1 MSDPICLILEYGTV
15 VSSPQHKKPRSP
27 LCSLTIN
34 LQIQPEHAS
43 NSISYTLPS
52 FLQSRTLITSFSQKF
67 TKLHRHS
74 SFTLSYS
81 LCFFIVSVHL
91 SLWGSAAGMRLGIY
105 LADPVM
111 IHIGIDLR
119 CGNIRMSQ
127 HFLYTF

>member
-1 MSDPICLILEYGTV
+1 MFSYD
-15 VSSPQHKKPRSP
+15 Q
-27 LCSLTIN
+27 LTDTAGARIK
-34 LQIQPEHAS
+34 LHIIYVAQ
-43 NSISYTLPS
+43 LPAITYADHF
-52 FLQSRTLITSFSQKF
+52 FLTKF

-91 SLWGSAAGMRLGIY
+91 SLRGSAAGMRLGIY

>member
-1 MSDPICLILEYGTV
+1 MFSYD
-15 VSSPQHKKPRSP
+15 Q
-27 LCSLTIN
+27 LTDTAGARIK
-34 LQIQPEHAS
+34 LHIIYVAQ
-43 NSISYTLPS
+43 LPAITYADHF
-52 FLQSRTLITSFSQKF
+52 FLTKF

-74 SFTLSYS
+74 SF
-81 LCFFIVSVHL
+81 IVSVHL
-91 SLWGSAAGMRLGIY
+91 SLRGSAAGMRLGIY

>member
-1 MSDPICLILEYGTV
+1 MFSYDQLTDTAGA
-15 VSSPQHKKPRSP
+15 RSKLHIIYVAQLP
-27 LCSLTIN
+27 AITYADHFFLT
-34 LQIQPEHAS
+34 
-43 NSISYTLPS
+43 
-52 FLQSRTLITSFSQKF
+52 KF

-91 SLWGSAAGMRLGIY
+91 SLRGSAAGMRLGIY